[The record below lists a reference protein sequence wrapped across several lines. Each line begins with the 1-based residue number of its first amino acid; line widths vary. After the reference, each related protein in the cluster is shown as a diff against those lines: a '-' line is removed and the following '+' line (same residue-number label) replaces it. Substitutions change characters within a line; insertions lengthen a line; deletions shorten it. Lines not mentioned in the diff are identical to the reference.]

1 MVVLGHSASY
11 SLAVFVPPAFH
22 WRQNLF
28 KRILPDMLIEKYLDP
43 QATPLSYVYYTA
55 LLGSVLDI
63 IVVRE

>member
-1 MVVLGHSASY
+1 
-11 SLAVFVPPAFH
+11 
-22 WRQNLF
+22 
-28 KRILPDMLIEKYLDP
+28 MLIEKYLDP